1 MNVENNDEFEF
12 DIAISFAGENRDF
25 AKQLADIM
33 NERGVKVFYDRF
45 SEADLWGEDLIER
58 LTEVYSNKARYCLL
72 LISKYYPDKAWTR
85 VERRSAQ
92 ARALRQPEAYILPLR
107 LDDTPIPGLPSTVA
121 YVDARSRS
129 PEEIV
134 DLIEQKLKGTGSPRP
149 PQKTTH
155 QPSVGKYNVPRPQIK
170 RKYSELEKDRFIES
184 SFRVIRDYFGQGLE
198 QLKREDAEVETDLRE
213 EGPSKFIGRIYIRGE
228 LAAQCK
234 IWLGSDYKTQA
245 IFYLEGSIDVHRDN
259 SYNEFVSI
267 DEQASE
273 IKLKL
278 SGMAI
283 GIKNLGFA
291 VGKSVSSEQ
300 AAEYLWRRFTSHL
313 ENQHI

>member
-1 MNVENNDEFEF
+1 MNVENTDEYEF

-45 SEADLWGEDLIER
+45 SEADLWGEDLIEQ
-58 LTEVYSNKARYCLL
+58 LTEVYSSRARYCLM
-72 LISKYYPDKAWTR
+72 LISKYYPDKPWTR

-92 ARALRQPEAYILPLR
+92 ARAMRQPEAYILPLR
-107 LDDTPIPGLPSTVA
+107 LDDTPIPGLPGTVA
-121 YVDARSRS
+121 HVDARSRS
-129 PEEIV
+129 AEEIV
-134 DLIEQKLKGTGSPRP
+134 DLIEQKLKGKISPRP

-155 QPSVGKYNVPRPQIK
+155 QPSVGKYSIPRPQIQ
-170 RKYSELEKDRFIES
+170 RKHTQLEKDRFIERS
-184 SFRVIRDYFGQGLE
+184 YGVIQEYFRQGLE
-198 QLKREDAEVETDLRE
+198 QLKKEYAEVETDLRE

-259 SYNEFVSI
+259 SYNDFISI

-283 GIKNLGFA
+283 GIKNLGFTA
-291 VGKSVSSEQ
+291 DKSVSSEQ
-300 AAEYLWRRFTSHL
+300 AAEYLWRRFTAHL